1 VKFISGSTSA
11 GPREIAFFRW
21 PEGVGEGGEGEGRG
35 RGIKFQTPY
44 QKMRKYPRTQIA
56 EPDEIIYI
64 VERKL

>member
-1 VKFISGSTSA
+1 MAKRG
-11 GPREIAFFRW
+11 GGRGKGRG
-21 PEGVGEGGEGEGRG
+21 EGEGEGGRGGRG